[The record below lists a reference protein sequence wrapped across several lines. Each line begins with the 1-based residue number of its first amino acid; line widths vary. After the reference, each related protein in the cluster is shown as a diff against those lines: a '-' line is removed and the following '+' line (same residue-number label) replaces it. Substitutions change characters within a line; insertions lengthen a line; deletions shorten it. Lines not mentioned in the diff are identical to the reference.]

1 MTALQVLEE
10 LNSKNISLTVD
21 GGSLRYKAP
30 KSTMTDETISLLK
43 EYKAQIVDA
52 LRAKELLRPCYC
64 CGSQMFWRKK
74 DNTGGRWICKVC
86 HPPVLSK
93 DEIEWLQ

>member
-1 MTALQVLEE
+1 MNGQDLIEFKRLAEAGVQF
-10 LNSKNISLTVD
+10 NF
-21 GGSLRYKAP
+21 P
-30 KSTMTDETISLLK
+30 DENPTISTWSQAVPLCTGKSETL
-43 EYKAQIVDA
+43 APA
-52 LRAKELLRPCYC
+52 PCYC
-64 CGSQMFWRKK
+64 CGRQSFWRKK

>member
-1 MTALQVLEE
+1 MTALQILEE
-10 LNSKNISLTVD
+10 LNSKDITLTVD
-21 GGSLRYKAP
+21 KGLLRYKAP
-30 KSTMTDETISLLK
+30 KGTMTDKTISLLK
-43 EYKAQIVDA
+43 EHKPELVRA
-52 LRAKELLRPCYC
+52 LKQSTTACYC
-64 CGSQMFWRKK
+64 CGTQTFWRKK